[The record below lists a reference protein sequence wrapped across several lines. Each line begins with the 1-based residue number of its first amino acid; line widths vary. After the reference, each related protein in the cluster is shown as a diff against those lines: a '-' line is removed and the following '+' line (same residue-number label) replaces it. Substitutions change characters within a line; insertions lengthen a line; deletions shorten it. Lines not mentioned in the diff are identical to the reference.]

1 MFFIKDNQLKIF
13 LLGIKLSIRINN
25 FFKNEVYLIDS
36 KGKQKRIYHSP
47 RNLKIRF
54 LGENAK
60 IFLPK
65 GKFFKNSKLI
75 CGTNSF
81 VKIDTPHN
89 WGLNDLFMEVHH
101 RSSLHIKENC
111 CIKGG
116 FITACGSG
124 IKIQIGSDCM
134 FSDGIIIRTHDGHT
148 IYDKTTKQPV
158 NMPKDVIIGDHCWL
172 AKNVSI
178 FKGVKITKN
187 VIIGANSIVTKNIEQ
202 ENSLVVGNPAKV
214 VKTNVDWDR
223 RFNDYFI
230 NNFQGGE

>member
-47 RNLKIRF
+47 RNLKISL

-81 VKIDTPHN
+81 VKIDTPHI
-89 WGLNDLFMEVHH
+89 WGLNDLLLEVGCGSELLIK
-101 RSSLHIKENC
+101 RNSS
-111 CIKGG
+111 IKGG
-116 FITACGSG
+116 FITSLGDG
-124 IKIQIGSDCM
+124 IRIEIGSDCM
-134 FSDGIIIRTHDGHT
+134 FSDGITIRTHDGHT
-148 IYDKTTKQPV
+148 IFDKTTKEPI
-158 NMPKDVIIGDHCWL
+158 NPPSDVIIGDHCWL
-172 AKNVSI
+172 AKNSNI
-178 FKGVKITKN
+178 FKSVKIANN

-223 RFNDYFI
+223 SFYENYSKKL
-230 NNFQGGE
+230 QGRV